1 MNITIKIT
9 SICLRYKVK
18 KRSFRLKICLRMRDV
33 EIEREM
39 VHKTP
44 TLASVTLNSRTEK
57 LANLFSCT
65 GSMT

>member
-1 MNITIKIT
+1 
-9 SICLRYKVK
+9 
-18 KRSFRLKICLRMRDV
+18 MRDV